1 MPAGTG
7 CTCKIAAN
15 ISFLMKP
22 RPIGFNRASDVSIR
36 LSQECCSRTGRRTFY
51 TGRWAGR
58 PTANASGHRRA
69 IIDYKMSPQQA
80 IEAPR
85 WLQGRML
92 DLSQPG
98 TLLNLEGRVRDD
110 VVLELRRL
118 GHRINLTRITPTS
131 WDMLARSSL
140 IDRPV

>member
-1 MPAGTG
+1 MLFQGRGAGP
-7 CTCKIAAN
+7 
-15 ISFLMKP
+15 F
-22 RPIGFNRASDVSIR
+22 IR
-36 LSQECCSRTGRRTFY
+36 DDGR
-51 TGRWAGR
+51 GG

-69 IIDYKMSPQQA
+69 DHRLQMSPQQA

-118 GHRINLTRITPTS
+118 GIGSI
-131 WDMLARSSL
+131 
-140 IDRPV
+140 